1 MLAEAD
7 DESRGLVEW
16 AFVVEVVVEGW
27 VTYMLARAEAHA
39 SNLVGEEYR
48 LSAEALLALLF
59 PCQYTAFLLRPVG
72 PLLAF

>member
-16 AFVVEVVVEGW
+16 AFVVEGW